1 MNYLAYFGAA
11 AAITVIFLLRGTFL
25 NRISAFQGSY
35 PDRRVE
41 GGAFLMVG
49 SLVTTGW
56 AVGVV
61 RSDAVELVT
70 LAGLLAAG
78 AGFIFLAIGVSAR
91 TTVGG
96 INKDADINGDG
107 KIGLAEAIY
116 IMREL
121 AGIHH
126 L

>member
-35 PDRRVE
+35 HPDRRVE

-56 AVGVV
+56 AVVVV

-78 AGFIFLAIGVSAR
+78 AGFIFLAIGVVNEAR
-91 TTVGG
+91 QWT
-96 INKDADINGDG
+96 
-107 KIGLAEAIY
+107 
-116 IMREL
+116 
-121 AGIHH
+121 
-126 L
+126 